1 MKASGAI
8 KLTANT
14 QFVSMRKCKLGSL
27 MDVTRGASL
36 SGEYYSSAGA
46 LKRLTLAN
54 FDYSRNCFKEDLGK
68 NNLFYLGKVDPRFV
82 LKSGDII
89 TPLTEQTPG
98 LLGTTAIVPEDGK
111 YIQSQD
117 VALIRPDKS
126 VLDED
131 FAFYL
136 VSSKTVRNQLGA
148 QSQQTKIRHS
158 SPDKIKDCWVFV
170 PSLPVQ
176 KDIGSFLKCLDR
188 KIALNRRKI
197 ATLEK
202 MAKEIYD
209 YWFVQYDFPDANGR
223 PYKSSGGEMVYSPE
237 LKREIPKGWK
247 VDTLRSRVKSVET
260 GEWGSDEATDDAIE
274 VHCLRGADM
283 VDQSSLP
290 RRFITRKKAGKLL
303 SIGDLVVEIS
313 GGSPTQAT
321 GRICHVTEGLL
332 KSYQGNLTCT
342 NFCNS
347 IKLEQPKEVAS
358 FYMLWKRLYA
368 AGVMFGFEG
377 KTSGLKNLQ
386 IDSFLSLKWDF
397 APLSLAEK
405 YNELYDK
412 MVAACDDSKQIIARC
427 EQIRDFL
434 LPLLMN
440 GQVKV
445 GE

>member
-1 MKASGAI
+1 MRLGEICQKIGSGA
-8 KLTANT
+8 TPT
-14 QFVSMRKCKLGSL
+14 G
-27 MDVTRGASL
+27 
-36 SGEYYSSAGA
+36 
-46 LKRLTLAN
+46 
-54 FDYSRNCFKEDLGK
+54 GK
-68 NNLFYLGKVDPRFV
+68 NSYAD
-82 LKSGDII
+82 SGI
-89 TPLTEQTPG
+89 
-98 LLGTTAIVPEDGK
+98 
-111 YIQSQD
+111 S
-117 VALIRPDKS
+117 LIRS
-126 VLDED
+126 QNVLD
-131 FAFYL
+131 FAFSYNGLAHINEEQADKLRNVNVLPDDVLLNITGDSVARVCMVDEAALPARVNQHVAIVRVDKTLADPYYVMLWL
-136 VSSKTVRNQLGA
+136 VWQKNRLLSLASNGA
-148 QSQQTKIRHS
+148 TRHALTKEMIQELDLS
-158 SPDKIKDCWVFV
+158 L
-170 PSLPVQ
+170 PSLNAQTRV
-176 KDIGSFLKCLDR
+176 SRLLHSLDR

-209 YWFVQYDFPDANGR
+209 YWFVQHDFPDANGR

-237 LKREIPKGWK
+237 LKREIPKGWR

-260 GEWGSDEATDDAIE
+260 GEWGSDKATDDVIE

-412 MVAACDDSKQIIARC
+412 MVASCDDSKQIIARC